1 MGALPKPMD
10 VAEFLVWEDRQEL
23 RYEFDGI
30 AAKAMTGGTLAHG
43 GIQAKLLKLLGIHLD
58 GKPCQP
64 FGSDTRVR
72 THAGIRYPDA
82 LVKCSPSNP
91 TATFVDDPVVI
102 FEILSTGTANMDLGV
117 KKAEYQ
123 SMPSVRRY
131 VVLQQT
137 HRAAEVFFRMK
148 DADDGWGHEFLS
160 AEDGLAMPE
169 IGISIPLA
177 DIYMGLALAGRRGV
191 NFPA

>member
-30 AAKAMTGGTLAHG
+30 AAKAMIGGTLAHG
-43 GIQAKLLKLLGIHLD
+43 AIQAKLLKLLGIHLE

-64 FGSDTRVR
+64 FGIDTRVR
-72 THAGIRYPDA
+72 TRAGIRYPDA
-82 LVKCSPSNP
+82 LVKCSTADP

-102 FEILSTGTANMDLGV
+102 FEILGTGTANMDLGA

-123 SMPSVRRY
+123 AMPSVRRY

-137 HRAAEVFFRMK
+137 HRAAEVFFRK
-148 DADDGWGHEFLS
+148 EDADDGWSHEFLS
-160 AEDGLAMPE
+160 AEDVLDMPE
-169 IGISIPLA
+169 IGIAIPLA
-177 DIYMGLALAGRRGV
+177 DFYQAVALAGRRV
-191 NFPA
+191 

>member
-1 MGALPKPMD
+1 MDEFLKPTD
-10 VAEFLVWEDRQEL
+10 IDEFLVWEDRQEL

-43 GIQAKLLKLLGIHLD
+43 SIQARLLKQLGNHLD

-72 THAGIRYPDA
+72 TQTGIRYPDV
-82 LVKCSPSNP
+82 LVKCSPADP

-102 FEILSTGTANMDLGV
+102 FEILSTGTANMDLGA

-123 SMPSVRRY
+123 AMPSVRRY
-131 VVLQQT
+131 IVLQQT
-137 HRAAEVFFRMK
+137 HRAAEVFFRME

-160 AEDGLAMPE
+160 AEDSLDMPE

-177 DIYMGLALAGRRGV
+177 DIYQAVVLAGRKG
-191 NFPA
+191 